1 MSSRTPTDGE
11 KVPLWRRLTALV
23 IGLGVLGAIVLAGDR
38 LLARLQRPDVMP
50 LSRVVVDGGL
60 EHLRRDQLEE
70 VVTQAVSG
78 NYFTVDIEAV
88 RRAAGSLEWVEDASV
103 KRVWP
108 NALVIDVRERRAFAR
123 WGESALVNRAGEVF
137 RPSSLDGVGELPLL
151 EGPDE
156 RGSEVVGRFV
166 QLESV
171 FRNAGYGRL
180 ERLRL
185 DARGGWSLWLE
196 GGLNIVLGKE
206 AVEPRLARVL
216 GVLRTL
222 GSDAQ
227 RLETIDARY
236 ANGMAVRWKQNE
248 ITEPETAT
256 AVAG

>member
-1 MSSRTPTDGE
+1 MSPRTTTDDE
-11 KVPLWRRLTALV
+11 KIPLWRRLAAV
-23 IGLGVLGAIVLAGDR
+23 MVGLGALGAAVLAGDR
-38 LLARLQRPDVMP
+38 LLVWLQRPDVMP

-88 RRAAGSLEWVEDASV
+88 RRAAASLEWVEDASV

-108 NALVIDVRERRAFAR
+108 NALVIDVRERRPFAR

-156 RGSEVVGRFV
+156 RGSEVVNRFV
-166 QLESV
+166 LLEAV

-180 ERLRL
+180 QRLKL
-185 DARGGWSLWLE
+185 DARGGWSLRLE
-196 GGLNIVLGKE
+196 GGLSIVLGKE
-206 AVEPRLARVL
+206 AVEPRLTRVL

-222 GSDAQ
+222 GTDAQ

-256 AVAG
+256 AAAG